1 MQKLKADFSPCHGV
15 AQFGFIGDEGH
26 DAQVSLDQ
34 ERPLQYQHAIGSSRD
49 GEVFMSF
56 FHSLDELRLEILKL
70 QRRTELHFYLSS
82 YVYSK
87 IWIAD

>member
-15 AQFGFIGDEGH
+15 AQFGFIVDEGH

-87 IWIAD
+87 I